1 MNESFTIYRCIIETR
16 IKVIIFVIGLWL
28 DYLIILQ
35 VLWLKNLW
43 MEAAQW
49 FINNSQWT
57 KIA

>member
-1 MNESFTIYRCIIETR
+1 MNESFTIYRYIIETR
-16 IKVIIFVIGLWL
+16 IKVIIFVIGLSL